1 MRLWLGEDVS
11 LFDCKNDLPEI
22 YEITS
27 STTEV
32 SLYRMLP
39 LRIIRKYEE
48 YQMGLRCIREE
59 KIRSR

>member
-1 MRLWLGEDVS
+1 
-11 LFDCKNDLPEI
+11 
-22 YEITS
+22 
-27 STTEV
+27 V